1 MANIEIRGFIP
12 LKATQLKQTID
23 EILQKIGLADDAIT
37 SICSLKAQSCD
48 STCMHTPYLRICF
61 TDSQEMEVIIRSFQ
75 EHGVHEDV
83 EWLQL
88 NGFMSKQQMKAGVPP
103 SSPRCNQER

>member
-12 LKATQLKQTID
+12 AKATQLKEKID
-23 EILQKIGLADDAIT
+23 EVVQIIGLSDEVIT

-48 STCMHTPYLRICF
+48 RKYMHTPYLRICF
-61 TDSQEMEVIIRSFQ
+61 IDSQEMEVIIRSFQ

-83 EWLQL
+83 EWLKL

-103 SSPRCNQER
+103 SSPQV